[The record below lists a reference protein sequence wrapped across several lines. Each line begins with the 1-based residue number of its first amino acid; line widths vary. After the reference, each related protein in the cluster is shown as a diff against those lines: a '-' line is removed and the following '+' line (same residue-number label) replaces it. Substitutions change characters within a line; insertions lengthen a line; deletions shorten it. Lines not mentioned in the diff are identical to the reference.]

1 MNLKKKFILI
11 AKNIL
16 VKKLVFGK
24 SKNCGGR
31 SFTGKIVVRGRG
43 YLKKFKKRVINNFNL
58 FFGLN
63 IVLSFEYDPGRN
75 TLIYLL
81 LSKLGCAFYSI
92 AVEKICVGNI
102 ICIGLNI
109 PKVSGNV
116 TIVKKLK
123 RSSII
128 CNLQKNIK
136 KKSSYLKASGM
147 YGKLVK
153 KNKLFCTVKVKTYNR
168 FLKIGA
174 YSWVTIGSIMKF
186 NYYLH
191 RHKNAGLFRLFGFR
205 PKVRGVAMNPVDH
218 PFGGGEGKKS
228 KKSISMSPWGKLIK
242 GKKTKKF
249 NAR

>member
-11 AKNIL
+11 SKNIL
-16 VKKLVFGK
+16 VQKLVYGK

-43 YLKKFKKRVINNFNL
+43 YLKKFKRRIINNFNL

-63 IVLSFEYDPGRN
+63 MVLSYEYDPSRN
-75 TLIYLL
+75 TLVCLL
-81 LSKLGCAFYSI
+81 ISRLGCAFYSI
-92 AVEKICVGNI
+92 AVENVTIGNI
-102 ICIGLNI
+102 IYIGL
-109 PKVSGNV
+109 KVPVAVGNV
-116 TIVKKLK
+116 TIVKNLK
-123 RSSII
+123 KSSVV

-136 KKSSYLKASGM
+136 KKSIFLKSSGM
-147 YGKLVK
+147 YGKLLK
-153 KNKLFCTVKVKTYNR
+153 KNKLFCTIKIKTSNR
-168 FLKIGA
+168 FLKISS
-174 YSWVTIGSIMKF
+174 YSWVTLGSIMKF

-191 RHKNAGLFRLFGFR
+191 RHKTAGLFRLFGFR

-218 PFGGGEGKKS
+218 PYGGGEGKKS

-242 GKKTKKF
+242 GKKTRKV

>member
-11 AKNIL
+11 AKDIL
-16 VKKLVFGK
+16 VKKLVYGK

-43 YLKKFKKRVINNFNL
+43 YLKKFKRRVINNFNL

-63 IVLSFEYDPGRN
+63 LVLSYEYDPSRN

-81 LSKLGCAFYSI
+81 VSRLGCAFHSI
-92 AVEKICVGNI
+92 AIENVAIGNVIYVGFNV
-102 ICIGLNI
+102 
-109 PKVSGNV
+109 PKSSGNV
-116 TIVKKLK
+116 TVIKNVKK
-123 RSSII
+123 SFIV

-136 KKSSYLKASGM
+136 KKSMFLRSSGM
-147 YGKLVK
+147 YGKLLK
-153 KNKLFCTVKVKTYNR
+153 KNRIFCTIKIKTYNR
-168 FLKIGA
+168 FLKIGT
-174 YSWVTIGSIMKF
+174 YSWVTLGSIMKF

-191 RHKNAGLFRLFGFR
+191 RHKNAGLLRIFGFR

-218 PFGGGEGKKS
+218 PYGGGEGKKS

-242 GKKTKKF
+242 GKKTRKI